1 MTMNVYRLTV
11 ITAALVMLAG
21 CTLEPNYHRPASGI
35 ATAWPQGQAYQIDNN
50 LHANADTTTPSA
62 DIGWRE
68 FFTDPQL
75 QQLIAIALDNNR
87 DLRVAALNIEKARAQ
102 YRIQRSD
109 LFPAINGNGTELTQ
123 HYPSG
128 VSNVGGQSGAGTGGT
143 SRNYSVGIGFTS
155 YELDLFGRIRSLDHA
170 ALQLYFSEFE
180 TRKST
185 QISLVAEVANDYL
198 SLLADHA
205 RLKLARDTYN
215 SQKASYDLTR
225 HSYDFGVA
233 TALDLS
239 QAEQAVDTAKAAITQ
254 FTRQGAQD
262 RNALRLVLGTAIP
275 KTLSIKAG
283 LDHEHLLENLPAGLP
298 SDLITRRPDVLA
310 AEHTLIAANANIGAA
325 RAAFFP
331 SISLTGNFGTASTQ
345 LNGLFANGS
354 EAWSFSP
361 KISLPIFAAGANVA
375 NLKLSH
381 VEKNIF
387 IAQYQKAIQVAFR
400 EVADALAA
408 RGTLDDQR
416 DAETSLVKAAHTSY
430 TLSNMRF
437 RQGVDNYLS
446 VLDSQRTLFT
456 AQQNLI
462 STRLSRLQNLV
473 TLYKALGGG
482 WEANTVKSAAGAH
495 PADKTLPL
503 RQQITESLEPDAKPP
518 HNAHHD
524 VDGSSVQSSFD
535 SLAPDRNEPT
545 LTGDITRTTFQNH
558 TGDRKQ

>member
-1 MTMNVYRLTV
+1 MTMNVYRLAV

-21 CTLEPNYHRPASGI
+21 CTLGPSYHRPASGI
-35 ATAWPQGQAYQIDNN
+35 TTTWPQGKAYRIDNS
-50 LHANADTTTPSA
+50 LQPKTSVGTVTPAA

-75 QQLIAIALDNNR
+75 QQLIKIALNNNR

-109 LFPAINGNGTELTQ
+109 LFPSINGSGNELVL
-123 HYPSG
+123 HYPRG
-128 VSNVGGQSGAGTGGT
+128 VSNVGGQSGAGSGGT

-155 YELDLFGRIRSLDHA
+155 YELDLFGRIRSLNHA
-170 ALQLYFSEFE
+170 ALQQYFSEFE
-180 TRKST
+180 ARKST
-185 QISLVAEVANDYL
+185 QISLVAEVANGYL
-198 SLLADHA
+198 ALLADHA
-205 RLKLARDTYN
+205 LLKLANDTCD
-215 SQKASYDLTR
+215 SRKASYDLTR
-225 HSYDFGVA
+225 HSYDYGVA

-239 QAEQAVDTAKAAITQ
+239 QAEQAVDTAQASIAQ
-254 FTRQGAQD
+254 FTRQGAQY
-262 RNALRLVLGTAIP
+262 RNALRLVLGAAIP
-275 KTLSIKAG
+275 KTLSLKAG
-283 LDHEHLLENLPAGLP
+283 LDHEHLLETLPAGLP

-310 AEHTLIAANANIGAA
+310 AEHQLIAANANIGAA

-345 LNGLFANGS
+345 LDGLFANGS

-361 KISLPIFAAGANVA
+361 KISIPIFAAGANVA

-387 IAQYQKAIQVAFR
+387 ISRYQKAIQVAFR

-408 RGTLDDQR
+408 RGTLEHQL
-416 DAETSLVKAAHTSY
+416 DAENKLVHAAHTSY
-430 TLSNMRF
+430 TLSDMRF

-446 VLDSQRTLFT
+446 VLDSQRALYT

-462 STRLSRLQNLV
+462 GTRVSRLQNLV

-482 WEANTVKSAAGAH
+482 WEANAVKFAGGAH
-495 PADKTLPL
+495 QTGKILPL
-503 RQQITESLEPDAKPP
+503 QMQMKGSLDPNAKPRNNP
-518 HNAHHD
+518 LHNA
-524 VDGSSVQSSFD
+524 GESSESSAFD
-535 SLAPDRNEPT
+535 
-545 LTGDITRTTFQNH
+545 
-558 TGDRKQ
+558 